1 MNASKNKLGSLDVS
15 QNTKLSELYCEGCN
29 LSQIDL
35 KNNTLLKKLYCGD
48 NLLKNIDLKA
58 NSKLIELNCKLNSI
72 SNLDLTHNKQLKE
85 LYCFSNQLS
94 VLDLSMLKQLAIL
107 SCGDNKLT
115 ELSLENNPL
124 LESLSCSYNNIV
136 SIKLKNNTLLQGLA
150 CDHNQL
156 TTLSVEGCKALNN
169 IVIDH
174 NKISLEGCRLFT
186 ESLAG
191 RSAADESVVV
201 YLNSEDSDSPEG
213 NRYSSEDISRAKG
226 KNWTFRNG
234 ENPIVTNLEQITT
247 LMSVKLYPNPTRS
260 VTTFATDVDKW
271 YLYDN
276 QGKLVSEGNT
286 KTIDVTAFPVGI
298 YFVKTIKGNNSTFV
312 KLIVG

>member
-1 MNASKNKLGSLDVS
+1 M
-15 QNTKLSELYCEGCN
+15 
-29 LSQIDL
+29 
-35 KNNTLLKKLYCGD
+35 
-48 NLLKNIDLKA
+48 
-58 NSKLIELNCKLNSI
+58 
-72 SNLDLTHNKQLKE
+72 
-85 LYCFSNQLS
+85 
-94 VLDLSMLKQLAIL
+94 
-107 SCGDNKLT
+107 
-115 ELSLENNPL
+115 
-124 LESLSCSYNNIV
+124 
-136 SIKLKNNTLLQGLA
+136 
-150 CDHNQL
+150 
-156 TTLSVEGCKALNN
+156 
-169 IVIDH
+169 DH

-213 NRYSSEDISRAKG
+213 NRYSSEDISRAKS